1 MNIENLEV
9 HQNLGVKRALGA
21 SLSASLNALAGTA
34 IAIGKEFPRVVEH
47 SLGLVGDVAY
57 LGRIETK
64 ILISES
70 EQDVALSKSKITK

>member
-9 HQNLGVKRALGA
+9 HQNLGTKRALGA
-21 SLSASLNALAGTA
+21 ALSSSLNAVAGVA
-34 IAIGKEFPRVVEH
+34 IALGKEFPRVVEN

-64 ILISES
+64 LLIEAS
-70 EQDVALSKSKITK
+70 EQEAALAKTKVIA

>member
-21 SLSASLNALAGTA
+21 SLSASLNAVAGVA
-34 IAIGKEFPRVVEH
+34 IALGKEFPRVVEH

-64 ILISES
+64 LLIESS
-70 EQDVALSKSKITK
+70 EQEVALAKSKVIV